1 MKEVVIDQGGVLA
14 VISDGTGE
22 LVAQIP
28 RAQLQGRG
36 LPEVGQGLKVMPDRL
51 GTYLRLC
58 TACARL
64 YECKFGVRW
73 NREQHA
79 MCNGR
84 R

>member
-36 LPEVGQGLKVMPDRL
+36 LPEVGQGLKVMPGHPRSSRL
-51 GTYLRLC
+51 SIGC
-58 TACARL
+58 SPVSCAACVHDL
-64 YECKFGVRW
+64 GCHSGV
-73 NREQHA
+73 Q
-79 MCNGR
+79 
-84 R
+84 